1 MVSLWEPTMIS
12 LTDFAAQY
20 VACRP
25 LNASYANRLKWTANA
40 VQSHSGE
47 REIAK
52 VLTEVSVNSFLSLN
66 ADKSPF
72 TIRSYRSDILSLWNV
87 AADCDL
93 VPYPV
98 MRRVRLPQL
107 PDLLIDCYTVDE
119 VRQLVAAAS
128 VLIGRY
134 RWEVRKRDYWN
145 AAIRLAWDTGLRRG
159 DVIRFRR
166 DSLRPDGVVM
176 ILQHKTKKIVPVKL
190 RESTVAALNVL
201 TGQYP
206 LRWGTDVTYFTR
218 HFRRIVEASGVKRG
232 TFKWLR
238 RASGSYVEAEQPGA
252 GYKHLGQ
259 SGPQV
264 FSRHYD
270 AKLGGHNL
278 PQPPEL

>member
-1 MVSLWEPTMIS
+1 MIS
-12 LTDFAAQY
+12 LTQFAAQY

-25 LNASYANRLKWTANA
+25 LNPTYARRLKWTAA
-40 VQSHSGE
+40 ALEAHSGQ
-47 REIAK
+47 ADLTK
-52 VLTEVSVNSFLSLN
+52 TLTESHANSFLTAN

-72 TIRSYRSDILSLWNV
+72 TIRSYRSDILSLWNG

-93 VPYPV
+93 LPYPV

-107 PDLLIDCYTVDE
+107 PELLIDCYTVDE
-119 VRQLVAAAS
+119 VRLLVASAKT
-128 VLIGRY
+128 LIGRY

-176 ILQHKTKKIVPVKL
+176 VLQGKTKKVVPVKL
-190 RESTVAALNVL
+190 RESTVIALNAL
-201 TGQYP
+201 SGPYP

-218 HFRRIVEASGVKRG
+218 HFRRIVVASGVKRG

-264 FSRHYD
+264 FNRHYD

>member
-1 MVSLWEPTMIS
+1 MIS
-12 LTDFAAQY
+12 LTCFAGQY

-25 LNASYANRLKWTANA
+25 LDRSYAARLRWTANA
-40 VQSHSGE
+40 LESFAGSNRIGE
-47 REIAK
+47 T
-52 VLTEVSVNSFLSLN
+52 LTEKNANGFLSAQL
-66 ADKSPF
+66 DKSPF
-72 TIRSYRSDILSLWNV
+72 TIRSYRSDILSLWNG

-98 MRRVRLPQL
+98 MRRVRLPQI
-107 PDLLIDCYTVDE
+107 PELLIDCYTIDE

-166 DSLRPDGVVM
+166 ESLRPDGVVM
-176 ILQHKTKKIVPVKL
+176 ILQNKTKKIVPVKL
-190 RESTVAALNVL
+190 RESTVVAMNALS
-201 TGQYP
+201 GQYP
-206 LRWGTDVTYFTR
+206 LRWGNDVTYFTR
-218 HFRRIVEASGVKRG
+218 HFRRIVDASGVKRG

-264 FSRHYD
+264 FNRHYD